1 MRDSVYC
8 SDIRD
13 WCLGDSINC
22 YVSSIWNS
30 SDEGVSTES
39 IIEIIID
46 I

>member
-8 SDIRD
+8 SDIRELCFGD
-13 WCLGDSINC
+13 WINC
-22 YVSSIWNS
+22 SVSSIWND
-30 SDEGVSTES
+30 SDDGVSTES